1 MNIWQTAARRLG
13 LVMGLAAAFGF
24 IAIQL
29 AVAIP
34 PPPPPGNGQPEPL
47 AIRYARAEV
56 ALAEAGLNKVE
67 GMNKRVRG
75 AVSGDVAH
83 AYQRDLDIA
92 KLQLQVALGENKKTE
107 FDVWLRRAESAA
119 GDAEML
125 WRGAV
130 AANQRAAGAVDS
142 LEVERL
148 RQVFQLAKLEL
159 ERGQNVAQGTAE
171 ARLAWQ
177 LEFVNGQVERALD
190 QLRQSTPS
198 SRVYLFDR

>member
-83 AYQRDLDIA
+83 AYQRDLEIA
-92 KLQLQVALGENKKTE
+92 KLQLQVALSENRKTE
-107 FDVWLRRAESAA
+107 FDVWLRRAESATT
-119 GDAEML
+119 DAEML

-159 ERGQNVAQGTAE
+159 ERGQSVAQGTAE